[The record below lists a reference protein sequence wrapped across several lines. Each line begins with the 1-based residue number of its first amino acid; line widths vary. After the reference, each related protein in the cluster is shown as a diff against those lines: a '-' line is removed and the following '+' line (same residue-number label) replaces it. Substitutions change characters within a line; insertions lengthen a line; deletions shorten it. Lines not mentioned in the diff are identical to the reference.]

1 METKAYLEITL
12 YIPADKRGKATAV
25 YTEYRK
31 PFLDTIQG
39 AVSKNLLVRDD
50 DVQVLHG
57 FKNADD
63 AAAYLKSVMFN
74 DDVVV
79 GLQPLW
85 DKAPDVRIYT
95 VA

>member
-1 METKAYLEITL
+1 MEPKAYLEITL
-12 YIPADKRGKATAV
+12 YIPAAKREKATKV
-25 YTEYRK
+25 YTDYRK
-31 PFLDTIQG
+31 PFLDTIAG
-39 AVSKNLLVRDD
+39 ALTKKLLVRDD

-57 FKNADD
+57 FKTADD
-63 AAAYLKSVMFN
+63 AAAYLKTALFN
-74 DDVVV
+74 NDVVV

>member
-1 METKAYLEITL
+1 MEAKAYLEITL
-12 YIPADKRGKATAV
+12 YIPADNRGKAAKV
-25 YTEYRK
+25 YTDYRQ

-39 AVSKNLLVRDD
+39 AVSKNLLIRDD

-57 FKNADD
+57 FKTADD
-63 AAAYLKSVMFN
+63 AAAYLKTAMFN
-74 DDVVV
+74 NDVVV

-85 DKAPDVRIYT
+85 NKDPDVRIYT